1 MIRVNL
7 AASKGRSGRK
17 QLVSCAIVSQKPFGS
32 WTRAEENEEG
42 TAYYRSRARRRLGR
56 GVLAL
61 LGVAL
66 ILLSL
71 GLVFADVRS
80 VGEGTAAATPKSER
94 LRLTI
99 PTMKRVRDL
108 PVYDGAASD
117 KGKLAAGALHLQ
129 DTDFPWEEEAN
140 VYIAGH
146 RLGYPRTKSWLVFW
160 NLDKLSHGDRVRLED
175 AQGRKYVYEV
185 FDKVV
190 VGPDDASVKNPIAG
204 KNIVTLQ
211 TCTLPDYKQ
220 RLIVQAELVSG

>member
-1 MIRVNL
+1 MDH
-7 AASKGRSGRK
+7 
-17 QLVSCAIVSQKPFGS
+17 KPFES
-32 WTRAEENEEG
+32 WTRVEENEEG
-42 TAYYRSRARRRLGR
+42 TVYYRTRARRRLGR

-61 LGVAL
+61 FGVAL

-71 GLVFADVRS
+71 GLVFADIRT
-80 VGEGTAAATPKSER
+80 VGEGAAAATPKSER

-108 PVYDGAASD
+108 PVYDGAAGD
-117 KGKLAAGALHLQ
+117 RGKLAAGALHLQ

-160 NLDKLSHGDRVRLED
+160 NLDKLSRGDRVRLED
-175 AQGRKYVYEV
+175 AQGRRYLYEV
-185 FDKVV
+185 FDKRV
-190 VGPDDASVKNPIAG
+190 VGPREVSVKEPIEG

-220 RLIVQAELVSG
+220 RLIVQAELVTG

>member
-1 MIRVNL
+1 
-7 AASKGRSGRK
+7 
-17 QLVSCAIVSQKPFGS
+17 VSQKPFES
-32 WTRAEENEEG
+32 WTRADENEER
-42 TAYYRSRARRRLGR
+42 TSYYRSRTRRRLSR
-56 GVLAL
+56 GLLAL
-61 LGVAL
+61 FGVVL
-66 ILLSL
+66 ILFSF

-80 VGEGTAAATPKSER
+80 VGEGAASAAPKSEK

-108 PVYDGAASD
+108 PVYDGAAGD
-117 KGKLAAGALHLQ
+117 RGKLAAGALHLQ
-129 DTDFPWEEEAN
+129 DTDFPWEKEAN

-160 NLDKLSHGDRVRLED
+160 NLDKLSRGDRVRLED

-185 FDKVV
+185 FDKMV
-190 VGPDDASVKNPIAG
+190 VGPKDVSVKEPIEG

-220 RLIVQAELVSG
+220 RLLVRAELVAG

>member
-1 MIRVNL
+1 
-7 AASKGRSGRK
+7 
-17 QLVSCAIVSQKPFGS
+17 VSQKPFGS
-32 WTRAEENEEG
+32 WTRAEENVEE
-42 TAYYRSRARRRLGR
+42 TVYYRSRTRRRLGR

-61 LGVAL
+61 FGVAL
-66 ILLSL
+66 ILLSV
-71 GLVFADVRS
+71 GLVFADIRS
-80 VGEGTAAATPKSER
+80 VGEGTASAAPKSER

-108 PVYDGAASD
+108 PVYDGAAGD

-129 DTDFPWEEEAN
+129 DTDFPWEKEAN

-160 NLDKLSHGDRVRLED
+160 NLDKLSRGDRIRLED
-175 AQGRKYVYEV
+175 AEGRKYVYEV
-185 FDKVV
+185 FDKTVV
-190 VGPDDASVKNPIAG
+190 DPGDVWVKKPIEG

-220 RLIVQAELVSG
+220 RLLVRAELISG

>member
-1 MIRVNL
+1 M
-7 AASKGRSGRK
+7 
-17 QLVSCAIVSQKPFGS
+17 SQKPFES
-32 WTRAEENEEG
+32 WTRADENEER
-42 TAYYRSRARRRLGR
+42 TSYYRSRTRRRLSR
-56 GVLAL
+56 GLLAL
-61 LGVAL
+61 FGVVL
-66 ILLSL
+66 IVFSF

-80 VGEGTAAATPKSER
+80 VGEGAASAAPKSEK
-94 LRLTI
+94 LTLTI

-108 PVYDGAASD
+108 PVYDGAAGD
-117 KGKLAAGALHLQ
+117 RGKLAAGALHLQ

-160 NLDKLSHGDRVRLED
+160 NLDKLSRGDRVRLED

-185 FDKVV
+185 FDKMV
-190 VGPDDASVKNPIAG
+190 VGPKDVSVKEPIEG

-220 RLIVQAELVSG
+220 RLLVRAELVAG